1 MGEGGQTKRDQAKY
15 SCNPRLTRAY
25 LWLHLSVIQLIRACP
40 DPQRSHLKIQ
50 SLLPLYQL
58 YLPEC
63 FNCISLNVSTV
74 FSSKIQ
80 LKIKSLLPQALTV
93 PLLHQG
99 RKFVF
104 GKLWKFRNLNKE
116 MGQREILPLNWY
128 DVLGGDIENNSSK
141 WLTRFWLVI
150 GERQSKGQT
159 RRSHSCGD

>member
-93 PLLHQG
+93 PLLHQQ

-104 GKLWKFRNLNKE
+104 GSSENSEISMMKWFKEKFCHKF
-116 MGQREILPLNWY
+116 
-128 DVLGGDIENNSSK
+128 DVLH
-141 WLTRFWLVI
+141 LVWW
-150 GERQSKGQT
+150 GYRK
-159 RRSHSCGD
+159 